1 MVCLGPQTGRHPG
14 IKFCQGQ
21 SIASPQFLHLFE
33 GKNTREEKKKRV
45 KEGGGWLVSKP
56 KIMDLGVR
64 EAPSDKALCK
74 VGTVQT
80 NRKHTESNMLVIFR
94 LYTSF
99 LSYMRAL

>member
-1 MVCLGPQTGRHPG
+1 M
-14 IKFCQGQ
+14 
-21 SIASPQFLHLFE
+21 
-33 GKNTREEKKKRV
+33 
-45 KEGGGWLVSKP
+45 SKP

-64 EAPSDKALCK
+64 EAPSDKVLCK